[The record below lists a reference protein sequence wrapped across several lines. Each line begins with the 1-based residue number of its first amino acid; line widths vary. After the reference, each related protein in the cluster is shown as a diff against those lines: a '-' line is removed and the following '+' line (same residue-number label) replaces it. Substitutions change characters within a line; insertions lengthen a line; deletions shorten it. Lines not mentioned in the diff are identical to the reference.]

1 MNDNSIISNND
12 NFNRYVST
20 IRPSSNFSS
29 SNSSSSN
36 AHQRSCLVLPGH
48 VYLLPPPDVCNVNN
62 DNNDDN
68 NNFFLQFNDKPE
80 LLPVGVDFR
89 KFLPDK
95 ETQILVG
102 TELKDT
108 SLILLNK
115 EEGNTA
121 RWVFLWFVFF
131 LSILSHEYWANAVY
145 GKKKKKKKMSLLNYA
160 LKHDSVYS
168 KHLSQ
173 TFYSQKYPPELFP
186 VSVALVLSDFKP
198 RPSQVKV
205 LNLIVTF
212 SCFHSRT
219 YLDSLFFSFSFF
231 LFFSSWLFLLTLA
244 F

>member
-1 MNDNSIISNND
+1 MNDNSVISNND

-121 RWVFLWFVFF
+121 R
-131 LSILSHEYWANAVY
+131 
-145 GKKKKKKKMSLLNYA
+145 
-160 LKHDSVYS
+160 
-168 KHLSQ
+168 
-173 TFYSQKYPPELFP
+173 
-186 VSVALVLSDFKP
+186 
-198 RPSQVKV
+198 
-205 LNLIVTF
+205 
-212 SCFHSRT
+212 
-219 YLDSLFFSFSFF
+219 
-231 LFFSSWLFLLTLA
+231 
-244 F
+244 